1 MLIVFIRDFSDTC
14 ILYAFV
20 IYKKVFIVT
29 VIERLFYAT
38 IRGSQWGD
46 CYKDRKVLI
55 FFKNGQLF
63 YVIFKSYPSLLKS
76 SEFMTRVVSKHSYNT
91 PALKPQSWL
100 LHHSFHN
107 FNETTSLD
115 QSHILRPSLLPN
127 FLALALHCSHLK
139 SSIYT
144 CGKFFHIYQ
153 NCDKGAVTGDT
164 CHQLIEYPYLKG
176 IHQKLLFFGLKGY
189 SQGKSTPKLNS
200 SVYEKCE
207 HGHLGR

>member
-1 MLIVFIRDFSDTC
+1 MFIRHFPDTC
-14 ILYAFV
+14 ILCAFV

-38 IRGSQWGD
+38 IRGNQWGD

-63 YVIFKSYPSLLKS
+63 HVTFKSYPSLLKS
-76 SEFMTRVVSKHSYNT
+76 SEFMTRGVSKHSYNT

-107 FNETTSLD
+107 FNETTLSD
-115 QSHILRPSLLPN
+115 QIHILRPSLLPN

-153 NCDKGAVTGDT
+153 NYDKGVVTEDT
-164 CHQLIEYPYLKG
+164 CDQLIEYPYLKR
-176 IHQKLLFFGLKGY
+176 IHQKLLFFGL
-189 SQGKSTPKLNS
+189 
-200 SVYEKCE
+200 
-207 HGHLGR
+207 